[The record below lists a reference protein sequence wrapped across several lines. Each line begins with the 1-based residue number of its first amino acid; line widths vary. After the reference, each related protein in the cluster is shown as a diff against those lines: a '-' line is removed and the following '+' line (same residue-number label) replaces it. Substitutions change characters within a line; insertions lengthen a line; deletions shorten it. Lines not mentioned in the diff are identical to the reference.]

1 MFKMSSSSTCKG
13 PCLRHCTCSPTTMLL
28 SKLAIS
34 YLIASVIYLVVTRG
48 FGTPF
53 LDSLTE
59 EQKRVMKTSKEKR
72 GRVFYV
78 SFLIAFFLLFSSLF
92 R

>member
-1 MFKMSSSSTCKG
+1 MMSSSCKG
-13 PCLRHCTCSPTTMLL
+13 PSLHHCRCSPTTMLL

-34 YLIASVIYLVVTRG
+34 YLIASVVYLVVTRG

-59 EQKRVMKTSKEKR
+59 EQRRVMRTSKEKR

-78 SFLIAFFLLFSSLF
+78 SFLITLAILLSFPLLFQTE
-92 R
+92 